1 VAVGIM
7 IVHPIKYGED
17 METENRFIPTNT
29 ENINLGNII
38 EKHNG
43 KQCRRV

>member
-7 IVHPIKYGED
+7 IVHPIKYGGDTE
-17 METENRFIPTNT
+17 MENRFIPTNT
-29 ENINLGNII
+29 ESINLGNII

-43 KQCRRV
+43 K

>member
-7 IVHPIKYGED
+7 IVVLIRYGED
-17 METENRFIPTNT
+17 TEMENRFIPTNT

-43 KQCRRV
+43 K

>member
-17 METENRFIPTNT
+17 TETENRFIPTNT